1 MSTEDETVVRAT
13 QHSLIHGQQFLVN
26 LPKLV
31 LKIGKGRLWSSV
43 SPRGRGPFA
52 SFADFASHPLPDG
65 LGVEVARLIEL
76 CRDNAEAAEFLTAEC
91 GLAASAPPR
100 VIHWRDRGRHDR
112 VCYVGRAMPR
122 QGLPA
127 SPFGNPYRVDVDGTR
142 AEVIEKY
149 RSWLL
154 TRPELF
160 TRLYDLR
167 GRVLACWC
175 RPEPCHADVLVELVD
190 ADETI
195 EKLVEAGVRL
205 EAAGDRLRL
214 HPAEQGG
221 TVPPDLVERA
231 RSQKGAILS
240 LLAAKGR
247 LRPEEAWRA
256 AIDRLEAEGV
266 ISPEVAEPCRA
277 ARVEP
282 G

>member
-1 MSTEDETVVRAT
+1 MSTPRA
-13 QHSLIHGQQFLVN
+13 QFPTLDDAD
-26 LPKLV
+26 
-31 LKIGKGRLWSSV
+31 
-43 SPRGRGPFA
+43 GRGELLRVDGHDADLVEGAGAVSTGSVDEPGA
-52 SFADFASHPLPDG
+52 SLQADP
-65 LGVEVARLIEL
+65 
-76 CRDNAEAAEFLTAEC
+76 
-91 GLAASAPPR
+91 PPR

-221 TVPPDLVERA
+221 TVPPELVERA